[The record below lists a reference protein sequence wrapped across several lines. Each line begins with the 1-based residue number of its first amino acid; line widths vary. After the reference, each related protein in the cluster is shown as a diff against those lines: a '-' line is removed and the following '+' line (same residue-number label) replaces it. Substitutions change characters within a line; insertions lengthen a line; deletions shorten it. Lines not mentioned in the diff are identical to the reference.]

1 MQNIFFSKKSWIYL
15 CYFLMKIKN
24 IVTIEY
30 SLKYY
35 FKEEKIHFEEKCL
48 ICNKITIQSKKLDL
62 NIFQKS

>member
-1 MQNIFFSKKSWIYL
+1 MDLPLLFPDEN
-15 CYFLMKIKN
+15 KN

-35 FKEEKIHFEEKCL
+35 FKEEKIHFEEKYQ
-48 ICNKITIQSKKLDL
+48 ICNKITIQSKKIDL

>member
-1 MQNIFFSKKSWIYL
+1 MDLPLLFPDEN
-15 CYFLMKIKN
+15 KN

-35 FKEEKIHFEEKCL
+35 FKEEKIHFEKKCQ

>member
-1 MQNIFFSKKSWIYL
+1 MDLPLLFPGENKNIF
-15 CYFLMKIKN
+15 
-24 IVTIEY
+24 TIEY

-35 FKEEKIHFEEKCL
+35 FKEEKIHFDEKCL

>member
-1 MQNIFFSKKSWIYL
+1 MLFKKIMDLSLLFPDENKNIF
-15 CYFLMKIKN
+15 
-24 IVTIEY
+24 TIEY

-35 FKEEKIHFEEKCL
+35 FKEEKIHFEEKYQ